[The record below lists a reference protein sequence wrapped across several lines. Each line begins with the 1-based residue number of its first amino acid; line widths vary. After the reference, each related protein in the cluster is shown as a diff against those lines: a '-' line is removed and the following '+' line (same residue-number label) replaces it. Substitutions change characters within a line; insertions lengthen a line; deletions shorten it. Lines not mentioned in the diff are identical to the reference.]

1 MSTNISIKNR
11 KASFEY
17 SFIEKFTAGIQ
28 LTGTE
33 IKSIRMGKV
42 SLVDSYC
49 FFVDNEL
56 WVRGMHIAEYAWAS
70 YNKHTP
76 YRDRKLLMNR
86 KELNRLKRK
95 VTESGLTIVTTR
107 LFINEKGI
115 AKLDIALARGKRE
128 YDRRQ
133 DMKKKDAR
141 REMDRMD

>member
-11 KASFEY
+11 KASYEY
-17 SFIEKFTAGIQ
+17 SFLEKFTAGIQ

-49 FFVDNEL
+49 FFVENEL

-76 YRDRKLLMNR
+76 YRDRKLLLNR
-86 KELNRLKRK
+86 KELDRLKRK
-95 VTESGLTIVTTR
+95 VTESGLTIITTR
-107 LFINEKGI
+107 LFVNEKGI